1 MVELIKEFPLS
12 DIGGQMMEEKIRK
25 VAYTKQEV
33 NIMIDR
39 AVKVAVE
46 EARRIDAESMRK
58 HNRDAT
64 VISMILGFTALALF
78 VDGLLRLLGI
88 IPPFMQIDID
98 VLDKIVE
105 RVENDVI
112 DKVRQVPIQKILQS
126 GFRWMVL
133 IFVVCWV
140 ITLVYAVRLMYS
152 LYSTTDYGV
161 IEGKKVIRKIPH
173 PEMMEVKPG
182 DELMVV
188 KFGDEEPKD
197 ELHEELKN
205 RIEELED
212 DDEDDDGEGDVVIS
226 RR

>member
-39 AVKVAVE
+39 AVKVAVD

-98 VLDKIVE
+98 VLDKIVD
-105 RVENDVI
+105 RVESDVI
-112 DKVRQVPIQKILQS
+112 DRVRQVPIQKILQS
-126 GFRWMVL
+126 GFR
-133 IFVVCWV
+133 
-140 ITLVYAVRLMYS
+140 
-152 LYSTTDYGV
+152 
-161 IEGKKVIRKIPH
+161 
-173 PEMMEVKPG
+173 
-182 DELMVV
+182 
-188 KFGDEEPKD
+188 
-197 ELHEELKN
+197 
-205 RIEELED
+205 
-212 DDEDDDGEGDVVIS
+212 
-226 RR
+226 